1 MSIPLSVVVPT
12 RDRPEMLR
20 RCLASIRKSL
30 GDAGE
35 LIVVDSASRDE
46 AAVSIA
52 AEVGARYL
60 KAELPGAGRAR
71 NAGWRAATQEVV
83 GFVDDDM
90 TVAPDWAETV
100 RDAFAMK
107 PGLGFVTGKV
117 LPPPEQAGA
126 AHPIALVDA
135 PDALDHQP
143 RTARHEGISGNFAAR
158 RGALASIGGFDEL
171 LGAGVPFKGGE
182 DFDLFDRLIASGVP
196 GRYEPSILAHHDQW
210 RSKRER
216 LKLDFGY
223 GIGAGARLAK
233 LMRADR
239 QHARAVARDVLWRWG
254 LLDFVNCIRKRY
266 EYGAIAA
273 LYRLAGIV
281 RGLVGGLAIPVVDGH
296 FAPRRRKRSATRAA

>member
-1 MSIPLSVVVPT
+1 MGTPLSVVVPT
-12 RDRPEMLR
+12 RDRPDMLR
-20 RCLASIRKSL
+20 RCLASIRTSL
-30 GDAGE
+30 RDGDE
-35 LIVVDSASRDE
+35 LIVVDSASRDD
-46 AAVSIA
+46 AAALIA
-52 AEVGARYL
+52 AEAGARYI
-60 KAELPGAGRAR
+60 KTDLPGAGRAR

-90 TVAPDWAETV
+90 TVASDWAEAI
-100 RDAFAMK
+100 REAFATR

-117 LPPPEQAGA
+117 LPPLEQADA
-126 AHPIALVDA
+126 EHPIALVDA

-158 RGALASIGGFDEL
+158 RDALGSIGGFDEL

-182 DFDLFDRLIASGVP
+182 DFDLFDRLIASGVS

-216 LKLDFGY
+216 LKLDIAY

-233 LMRADR
+233 LMRTDR
-239 QHARAVARDVLWRWG
+239 QHARMVARDVFWRWG
-254 LLDFVNCIRKRY
+254 LKDLGYCIRKRY
-266 EYGAIAA
+266 EYGALAA
-273 LYRLAGIV
+273 LYRLAGMV

-296 FAPRRRKRSATRAA
+296 FAPRRRKRNATRVA